1 MPYKDRITRNV
12 YMQQYCSIRYQLDP
26 KHRIEKSRNRRR
38 MLRDW
43 VNSFKEQ
50 CFKCKT
56 NDKLELH
63 PIDLIEKF
71 KNVPSLVSEGY
82 SKQRILQ
89 EIEKCIVLCE

>member
-1 MPYKDRITRNV
+1 MPYKDRITRNF

-63 PIDLIEKF
+63 HIDPREKF
-71 KNVPSLVSEGY
+71 KNVSSIVT
-82 SKQRILQ
+82 RIFQ
-89 EIEKCIVLCE
+89 TKNITGNRKMYCSM